1 MREMLA
7 KGIVPINGARDRSFC
22 ARLLSLGWVLKSLP
36 PLCGVAEMMKN
47 GEVDPKTHFGGP
59 LSRHSQGIGT
69 APHAADGKPVDG
81 FWNDVRED
89 TMWNP
94 DSDVSQAG
102 QAIGAI
108 NDVPPAAFL
117 VKTMMEELVATLQ
130 GMGKVRSLPHTES
143 NALSWSLSLSLPFI
157 LVKRLCTGSC
167 PRLCGQADTCPL
179 GSGREPGA
187 GRCQVRHRG
196 AGGPAPDARQ
206 PVSARL
212 EARST
217 AGREPWSCEQN
228 A

>member
-1 MREMLA
+1 
-7 KGIVPINGARDRSFC
+7 
-22 ARLLSLGWVLKSLP
+22 
-36 PLCGVAEMMKN
+36 MMKS

-59 LSRHSQGIGT
+59 LSRHGQGIGT

-130 GMGKVRSLPHTES
+130 GMGKVRSLPHT
-143 NALSWSLSLSLPFI
+143 ALV
-157 LVKRLCTGSC
+157 LVLALRPC
-167 PRLCGQADTCPL
+167 PRQAL
-179 GSGREPGA
+179 A
-187 GRCQVRHRG
+187 LVF
-196 AGGPAPDARQ
+196 AL
-206 PVSARL
+206 VL
-212 EARST
+212 VLVFV
-217 AGREPWSCEQN
+217 
-228 A
+228 

>member
-22 ARLLSLGWVLKSLP
+22 ARLLSLGCVLKPLP

-143 NALSWSLSLSLPFI
+143 NALSLSLPLPLPLSLSLPFVLV
-157 LVKRLCTGSC
+157 LVKRL
-167 PRLCGQADTCPL
+167 PL
-179 GSGREPGA
+179 SLRWFLSSSL
-187 GRCQVRHRG
+187 RT
-196 AGGPAPDARQ
+196 
-206 PVSARL
+206 S
-212 EARST
+212 
-217 AGREPWSCEQN
+217 
-228 A
+228 

>member
-1 MREMLA
+1 
-7 KGIVPINGARDRSFC
+7 
-22 ARLLSLGWVLKSLP
+22 
-36 PLCGVAEMMKN
+36 MMKS

-59 LSRHSQGIGT
+59 LSRHGQGIGT

-130 GMGKVRSLPHTES
+130 GMGKVRSLPPQQRENQLNPNQRHTYVQR
-143 NALSWSLSLSLPFI
+143 LVSLSLP
-157 LVKRLCTGSC
+157 LSSPSACPCLCAGSC
-167 PRLCGQADTCPL
+167 PHLCLT
-179 GSGREPGA
+179 S
-187 GRCQVRHRG
+187 
-196 AGGPAPDARQ
+196 
-206 PVSARL
+206 
-212 EARST
+212 
-217 AGREPWSCEQN
+217 
-228 A
+228 

>member
-1 MREMLA
+1 
-7 KGIVPINGARDRSFC
+7 
-22 ARLLSLGWVLKSLP
+22 
-36 PLCGVAEMMKN
+36 MMKS

-59 LSRHSQGIGT
+59 LSRHGQGIGT

-130 GMGKVRSLPHTES
+130 GMGKVRSLPPTQRENQLNPKPRHTYS
-143 NALSWSLSLSLPFI
+143 TPCVLVLASV
-157 LVKRLCTGSC
+157 LVKRLPLSLRWFLSSSLSDKLTLVHSVQVGSQV
-167 PRLCGQADTCPL
+167 PDGAKFDIEVPADQPL
-179 GSGREPGA
+179 TLA
-187 GRCQVRHRG
+187 N
-196 AGGPAPDARQ
+196 
-206 PVSARL
+206 L
-212 EARST
+212 
-217 AGREPWSCEQN
+217 
-228 A
+228 

>member
-1 MREMLA
+1 M
-7 KGIVPINGARDRSFC
+7 
-22 ARLLSLGWVLKSLP
+22 KS
-36 PLCGVAEMMKN
+36 

-59 LSRHSQGIGT
+59 LSRHGQGIGT

-130 GMGKVRSLPHTES
+130 GMGKVRSLPHTETMP
-143 NALSWSLSLSLPFI
+143 LSLRWFLSLPFVLV
-157 LVKRLCTGSC
+157 LVKRLPLSLCWSLSSDKLTLVASVQVGSQV
-167 PRLCGQADTCPL
+167 PDGAKFDIEVPADQPL
-179 GSGREPGA
+179 TLA
-187 GRCQVRHRG
+187 N
-196 AGGPAPDARQ
+196 
-206 PVSARL
+206 L
-212 EARST
+212 
-217 AGREPWSCEQN
+217 
-228 A
+228 

>member
-1 MREMLA
+1 
-7 KGIVPINGARDRSFC
+7 
-22 ARLLSLGWVLKSLP
+22 
-36 PLCGVAEMMKN
+36 MMKN

-143 NALSWSLSLSLPFI
+143 NALSLSLPLPFVLV
-157 LVKRLCTGSC
+157 LVKRLPLSLRWFLSSSLSDNLTLVHSVQVGSQV
-167 PRLCGQADTCPL
+167 PDGAKFDIEVPADQPL
-179 GSGREPGA
+179 TLA
-187 GRCQVRHRG
+187 N
-196 AGGPAPDARQ
+196 
-206 PVSARL
+206 L
-212 EARST
+212 
-217 AGREPWSCEQN
+217 
-228 A
+228 